1 MVTDSVGHVAALPA
15 QLIAEPREL
24 LLPGQVLPAGA
35 DPLIAP
41 DDSVRG
47 HGRCSFPRVAR
58 PARRGARAGFPFGRS
73 KPTAGTV
80 SALRARRISSGV
92 DKCPCGL
99 CRRNQRT
106 AKISAVTISA
116 QRASLNAIATTKNGQ
131 APAHGPAQPYVVRQW
146 IMASFLLGDH

>member
-1 MVTDSVGHVAALPA
+1 MVTDSVGQVAALPA

-80 SALRARRISSGV
+80 SALLALEVLPHRLEVLARN
-92 DKCPCGL
+92 L
-99 CRRNQRT
+99 T
-106 AKISAVTISA
+106 AGIASA
-116 QRASLNAIATTKNGQ
+116 QDLER
-131 APAHGPAQPYVVRQW
+131 R
-146 IMASFLLGDH
+146 